1 MLRAKIPST
10 ASQGKLRQGEATEEG
25 WKASETELQP
35 GNRQRVVGQ
44 GAQRGRMHLSL
55 DGGGLDGPCAP
66 KNLVQG
72 LLLSDQ
78 QRLCT
83 KPSTAHSSAHHRQ
96 LHTQQHLCSR
106 TELTA
111 FQIPARSSVTII
123 AHSSDEGQGTECV
136 CNVSGWQS

>member
-35 GNRQRVVGQ
+35 GNRQRLSTNTPRVVGQ

-83 KPSTAHSSAHHRQ
+83 KPSAAHSSAHHRQ
-96 LHTQQHLCSR
+96 LHT
-106 TELTA
+106 
-111 FQIPARSSVTII
+111 
-123 AHSSDEGQGTECV
+123 
-136 CNVSGWQS
+136 